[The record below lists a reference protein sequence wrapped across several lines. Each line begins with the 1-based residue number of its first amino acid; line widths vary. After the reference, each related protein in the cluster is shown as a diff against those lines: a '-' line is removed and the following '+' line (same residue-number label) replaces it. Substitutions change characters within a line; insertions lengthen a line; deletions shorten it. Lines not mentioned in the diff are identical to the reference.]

1 MFMIEVFSSKP
12 EDNQFAVLSGTL
24 LEDFALFSEQSFF
37 VVAVGAVIF
46 CCSSG

>member
-1 MFMIEVFSSKP
+1 MFMIEVFSSNP

-37 VVAVGAVIF
+37 VVAVDE
-46 CCSSG
+46 STER